1 MTNACFTRQKLFLS
15 KISSILLYIS
25 IKMKMCLQSKLQ
37 TFFWKVE
44 YLSKLWHERY
54 VVYFKNN
61 IALQK
66 LFKEQTLPK
75 ALCRIMIFQAKLYST
90 KSRQNQFFTQLSLL
104 SKKKPFQQIT
114 FNVDSMETFFLN
126 SKLRFYNVFCTLFLF
141 CRKAK
146 LAIKILCCVH
156 SFFVASERK

>member
-1 MTNACFTRQKLFLS
+1 MSYDKC
-15 KISSILLYIS
+15 LLYS
-25 IKMKMCLQSKLQ
+25 SKKNIFVENIFNLIVHQ
-37 TFFWKVE
+37 HQNENVPAKQITDFFWKVE

-104 SKKKPFQQIT
+104 P
-114 FNVDSMETFFLN
+114 
-126 SKLRFYNVFCTLFLF
+126 
-141 CRKAK
+141 
-146 LAIKILCCVH
+146 
-156 SFFVASERK
+156 